1 MALPAV
7 SKACFEC
14 INSIRKLKGGRR
26 GFACRTYGMENAKGK
41 NTRRKFAPLLIAAI
55 FLAIAAYIFL
65 QWKPLEESRA
75 IQKSELTKKEKTM
88 ANENKDI
95 LLPAQSDKTVNILL
109 LGIDDR
115 GMEFKGR
122 TDSIMVVT
130 LDFKNKTT
138 RLTSIMRDSYVE
150 IPGKGYAKINA
161 AYTYG
166 GPELLKRTL
175 KYNFNIDIEHY
186 AVIDFYGFQKVVDML
201 GGVIVDVK
209 PYEVDELNNYI
220 RQGPQNY
227 LSGSGIHNLNGDQ
240 TLAYTS
246 IRFVGNGDYE
256 RTERQRRVISLI
268 IDKLKDLGLNDGAKM
283 AKQIYPYLRS
293 DVSIGDMLAYGY
305 SYTRVEGMKIESLR
319 LPANGDY
326 ATGKINKQWVMVPRL
341 KETAAKFHQFA
352 YPGVDASQVA
362 VPDNSSA
369 FKKLGAN

>member
-1 MALPAV
+1 MPAV
-7 SKACFEC
+7 SKARFEC
-14 INSIRKLKGGRR
+14 INSIRKQKGGRR
-26 GFACRTYGMENAKGK
+26 SFACRAYGMEKAKGK
-41 NTRRKFAPLLIAAI
+41 KNRRKFAPLLIAAI

-75 IQKSELTKKEKTM
+75 IQKPEPTKEEKIM
-88 ANENKDI
+88 AKENKDI
-95 LLPAQSDKTVNILL
+95 QPPAQSDKAVNILL

-122 TDSIMVVT
+122 SDSIMVVT

-138 RLTSIMRDSYVE
+138 RLTSIMRDSYVD
-150 IPGKGYAKINA
+150 IPGKGYSKINA
-161 AYTYG
+161 AYAYG
-166 GPELLKRTL
+166 GPELLARTL
-175 KYNFNIDIEHY
+175 KYNFNIDIEDY
-186 AVIDFYGFQKVVDML
+186 AVIDFYGFQRVVDML

-220 RQGPQNY
+220 KQGPQNY
-227 LSGSGIHNLNGDQ
+227 LSGSGVHNLNGDQ

-256 RTERQRRVISLI
+256 RTERQRRVIALI
-268 IDKLKDLGLNDGAKM
+268 IDKVKDLGLKEGAEM
-283 AKQIYPYLRS
+283 AKQIYPYVRS
-293 DVSIGDMLAYGY
+293 DISIGDMLAYGY
-305 SYTRVEGMKIESLR
+305 SYTRAEGMKIESLR

-341 KETAAKFHQFA
+341 KETSDKFHQFA
-352 YPGVDASQVA
+352 YPGMDASQVA